1 MTRSKT
7 TKSYSGRG
15 VFRRLL
21 GFLSPYGWFIAGM
34 MLFALGQA
42 GLALYIPI
50 IIGNAVDMALGAGMV
65 DFAGIVP
72 LLVRIAAATVISAL
86 CGWLMNLCANRTA
99 QGAVRDIRR
108 ALFNKLLR
116 VPVSFIDSHPRGDI
130 LSRVTADVEKIFRA
144 LPASSPA

>member
-1 MTRSKT
+1 MTRNKT

-65 DFAGIVP
+65 DFAGILP
-72 LLVRIAAATVISAL
+72 LLVRIAAATVISAK
-86 CGWLMNLCANRTA
+86 RYPT
-99 QGAVRDIRR
+99 R
-108 ALFNKLLR
+108 
-116 VPVSFIDSHPRGDI
+116 SS
-130 LSRVTADVEKIFRA
+130 RA
-144 LPASSPA
+144 LPASSPALSPSSAPSR